1 MEEMNKQAALAKAIM
16 DKCKELG
23 CDTPKSV
30 AELIGGATLVILSAI
45 SERIEAPMED
55 VRKEYIR
62 GLAEAE

>member
-1 MEEMNKQAALAKAIM
+1 MNKQSELAKSIM

-23 CDTPKSV
+23 CDTPESI

-45 SERIEAPMED
+45 GENIGATLED

-62 GLAEAE
+62 GLAEAK